1 MWITILIFAILFVLD
16 QGTKY
21 LAQLFLVAGTRQTVI
36 PNVFS
41 FELEY
46 NSGASFSMLS
56 GSDSNW
62 LLIIIS
68 AVATLVLIYMCSKN
82 NWKTQ
87 KLKSALLTVILAG
100 CVGNLYDRIIMVIPY
115 LNGET
120 DGGRPGVVDMLHFDF
135 IDPIWNAIFKS
146 DFASPNVADLY
157 LVFGLIIFAIYII
170 FFEERMK
177 KKNEAHCF

>member
-1 MWITILIFAILFVLD
+1 MLITILIFAILFAVD
-16 QGTKY
+16 QGSKY
-21 LAQLFLVAGTRQTVI
+21 LAQLFLTAGTRKTVI
-36 PNVFS
+36 PHIFS
-41 FELEY
+41 FDLEY

-56 GSDSNW
+56 GSDTNW

-68 AVATLVLIYMCSKN
+68 GIATLVLIYFCAKNDWKNSKF
-82 NWKTQ
+82 
-87 KLKSALLTVILAG
+87 KSSLLTIILAG

-115 LNGET
+115 FNKES
-120 DGGRPGVVDMLHFDF
+120 DGRPGVVDMLHFDF
-135 IDPIWNAIFKS
+135 LDYIWNALFKS
-146 DFASPNVADLY
+146 DFASPNIADLY